1 MAPWLAVMQDARG
14 PVINL
19 YEPADASITLAD
31 KSSVILSIAGNYPVS
46 GDVTVAVNPAK
57 RSNFSIKLRMPGW
70 SKKTHVAVNGQA
82 YEGVTGTY
90 LSIARDWNPGD
101 VIKIKFDMGVRINAA
116 PDGDGRVALTY
127 GPIVLAQDSRLGKVD
142 APISTDHPDAC
153 VLARNPRKDIW
164 MLFRLADGTELCDY
178 ASAGNEFSKRNP
190 LCVWMTRSADK

>member
-1 MAPWLAVMQDARG
+1 MRG
-14 PVINL
+14 
-19 YEPADASITLAD
+19 
-31 KSSVILSIAGNYPVS
+31 SVSFAY
-46 GDVTVAVNPAK
+46 TVAVNPAK